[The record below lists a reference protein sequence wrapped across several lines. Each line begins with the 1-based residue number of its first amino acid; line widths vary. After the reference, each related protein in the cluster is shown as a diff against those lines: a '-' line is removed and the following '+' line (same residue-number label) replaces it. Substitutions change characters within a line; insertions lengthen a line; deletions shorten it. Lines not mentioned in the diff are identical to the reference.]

1 MIRTL
6 ILFIFSLA
14 LLACS
19 SQQENNAENS
29 QQENAVDEDKVQFS
43 SSESEGWTML
53 FDGSGTDHWVELGT
67 NRFPENGWVIEN
79 GALVLNEGGNIVTR
93 EQYSD
98 FDLSF
103 EFNLT
108 EGANSGIKYY
118 VAELTNEKSSDT
130 VMNGPEYQIID
141 DVDNPD
147 IQDRKDETV
156 TTAALYLLYSP
167 ENKKLLP
174 PGQWNQG
181 RIVSK
186 DNQVE
191 HWLNGVK
198 VVSYERGSQD
208 FLQKKM
214 DTKFK
219 NYPNY
224 GEVPN
229 GHIMLTDHH
238 DKVYFRNIKIK
249 RLKQNS

>member
-1 MIRTL
+1 MMIKS
-6 ILFIFSLA
+6 IVIFTFLSAVLG
-14 LLACS
+14 CS
-19 SQQENNAENS
+19 SPRGNHTENS
-29 QQENAVDEDKVQFS
+29 QEENATKEDKEQFS

-67 NRFPENGWVIEN
+67 DQFPENGWEIEN
-79 GALVLNEGGNIVTR
+79 GALVLHEGGNIVTK
-93 EQYSD
+93 EKYGD
-98 FDLSF
+98 FNLSF

-118 VAELTNEKSSDT
+118 VAEITNEKNGET
-130 VMNGPEYQIID
+130 AINGPEYQIID
-141 DVDNPD
+141 DVNNPD

-181 RIVSK
+181 SIVSK
-186 DNQVE
+186 NNQVE

-214 DTKFK
+214 NTKFK
-219 NYPNY
+219 NYTNY
-224 GEVPN
+224 GEVPS

-249 RLKQNS
+249 RL